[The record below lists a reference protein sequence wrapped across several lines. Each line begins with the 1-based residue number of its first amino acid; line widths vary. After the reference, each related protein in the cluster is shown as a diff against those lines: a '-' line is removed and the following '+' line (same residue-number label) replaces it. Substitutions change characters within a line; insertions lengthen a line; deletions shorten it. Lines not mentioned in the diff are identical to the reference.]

1 MPGSRNS
8 WPRRPPRPAGGASR
22 PPPGPR
28 CPRWPRSCR
37 TAGSARHRR
46 GGLRRPLPPWRARCQ
61 DPRCYV
67 GIIAFE
73 DLGLAALDALGVPF
87 SRMAVVDAPGPR
99 WPDVVAAMEKA
110 FGVLLLGSTEPPGPR
125 T

>member
-1 MPGSRNS
+1 MEVFDDRYLLGALA
-8 WPRRPPRPAGGASR
+8 AGA
-22 PPPGPR
+22 
-28 CPRWPRSCR
+28 
-37 TAGSARHRR
+37 A
-46 GGLRRPLPPWRARCQ
+46 Q

-99 WPDVVAAMEKA
+99 WPDVVAAMAREEA

-125 T
+125 THQRIAALLRESGTTLLTTTPGPAPRCA